1 MFQTKLFLVKNK
13 IPFNNLYN
21 EEIIIYENKNN
32 QGILL
37 KNNNDYQLIYKSKLY
52 YFTDLKKLHE
62 KLFTIYKPN
71 FRNLWGFL

>member
-37 KNNNDYQLIYKSKLY
+37 KNNNDYQLIYKSKIH
-52 YFTDLKKLHE
+52 YFTDIKKLHN
-62 KLFTIYKPN
+62 KLINIYKPN

>member
-37 KNNNDYQLIYKSKLY
+37 KNNNDYQLIYKSKIY
-52 YFTDLKKLHE
+52 YFTDIKKLHN
-62 KLFTIYKPN
+62 KLINIYKPN
-71 FRNLWGFL
+71 FRNLWGFI